1 MALFG
6 LGNFSQGFITGLA
19 DSANEA
25 LKKDLDRVN
34 TRIEK
39 LSDLQVN
46 RALKEQDE
54 RKEEIDEVI
63 DELERGSSIFGDD
76 PKAKQYAAAMLKK
89 EGNLQGYRELVSKY
103 KEMKSNNPT
112 FNPASYIQAADTAF
126 PTGSFRDY
134 AEGFV
139 PRKTYTGSLPE
150 GVDVTGGAGN
160 LLKNIGLDQKIA
172 RRVSSNVKGELAASG
187 MSLDEQTS
195 LALPDM
201 KFDDEGV
208 FMANMTPSE
217 SLKYIREQKA
227 KSGVSDDRLVKLNI
241 LEDEAIEASIAGG
254 NDADRLQ
261 GQEMKLAKIDATDPE
276 NEETITKIKS
286 EIQVTTRAINIK
298 NATTKKEKLELQS
311 AYAYEDGNPALGRK
325 LKRQA
330 EDLEGT
336 PLLPVQIKRLEDD
349 IQRGIDVEKNK
360 EILQVLK
367 LQQAQGQDITQEE
380 LGAMS
385 TRITSE
391 TKAQLQAMGALGKYT
406 YDADGKVSYL
416 AGTADE
422 NERLQEKFDEAR
434 QAAIEKIRTIVTD
447 PKDLMVLEKY
457 ISDADMNLSSGG
469 SGKGKG
475 DSDTTTLPET
485 NRPIVYGD
493 GITDEQK
500 KKTNNN
506 VIQML
511 NMYPDTDA
519 GADTLIS
526 ETLGMVEIEKTD
538 EEINKTINTINK
550 FGYSSNFIK
559 RVTEGLK
566 TKADTD
572 PEITDPFGVY
582 LGDITVGDFS
592 ISEKELNKFIREET
606 FGYPDGRSSMTI
618 KDIAEKYNI
627 PISDATT
634 LYNTIKIRRQE
645 ELDKQNESNKKPPV
659 TSGGQMSRVRKQ
671 SGGLMTKPKDSGI

>member
-6 LGNFSQGFITGLA
+6 LGNFGQGFVTGLA

-63 DELERGSSIFGDD
+63 DELERGASIFGDD

-112 FNPASYIQAADTAF
+112 FNAASYIQAADTAF

-172 RRVSSNVKGELAASG
+172 SRVSSNVKGELAASG

-201 KFDDEGV
+201 KFDDEGI

-227 KSGVSDDRLVKLNI
+227 KSGVSDDRLAKLNT
-241 LEDEAIEASIAGG
+241 LEDEALKASIAGG
-254 NDADRLQ
+254 NDADILQ
-261 GQEMKLAKIDATDPE
+261 AQEMMLGKLDATDPE
-276 NEETITKIKS
+276 NEARIEQLKGEIK
-286 EIQVTTRAINIK
+286 VNTRAINIK
-298 NATTKKEKLELQS
+298 NAKTEKEKLHLQS
-311 AYAYEDGNPALGRK
+311 QHAYEDGNSDLGRK

-336 PLLPVQIKRLEDD
+336 PLLATQIQRLEED
-349 IQRGIDVEKNK
+349 IQRGIDVKSNQEKLK
-360 EILQVLK
+360 ELK
-367 LQQAQGQDITQEE
+367 RQQALGEDITVEE
-380 LGAMS
+380 FNAIS
-385 TRITSE
+385 TRIIGE
-391 TKAQLQAMGALGKYT
+391 TKAQLEAIGALGEYT
-406 YDADGKVSYL
+406 YDQDGDVKYL
-416 AGTADE
+416 AKDSDDS
-422 NERLQEKFDEAR
+422 ERLRKQFIEAR
-434 QAAIEKIRTIVTD
+434 QAGIEKLRTVLTD
-447 PKDLMVLEKY
+447 QKDLIVLEKY
-457 ISDADMNLSSGG
+457 ITDKEMGISSDG
-469 SGKGKG
+469 SNIVKDG
-475 DSDTTTLPET
+475 SDTTTQPKT
-485 NRPIVYGD
+485 NKPIVYGNNSTPKQ
-493 GITDEQK
+493 IEEQ
-500 KKTNNN
+500 NRAVN
-506 VIQML
+506 VL
-511 NMYPDTDA
+511 LKAYPDNQE
-519 GADTLIS
+519 GIDTLI
-526 ETLGMVEIEKTD
+526 
-538 EEINKTINTINK
+538 EELNKEDNLNVKEELSDFISS
-550 FGYSSNFIK
+550 GYSEDFIK
-559 RVTEGLK
+559 KVKEGLK
-566 TKADTD
+566 TEDTVE
-572 PEITDPFGVY
+572 PETEITDA
-582 LGDITVGDFS
+582 LTVGDFS
-592 ISEKELNKFIREET
+592 ISEKQLKDFIETET
-606 FGYPDGRSSMTI
+606 FGYADGRSSQTI
-618 KDIAEKYNI
+618 KNIAEKYNI
-627 PISDATT
+627 SIDDATI
-634 LYNTIKIRRQE
+634 LYDTVKNKRQE
-645 ELDKQNESNKKPPV
+645 ELDKQNKSTETATV
-659 TSGGQMSRVRKQ
+659 TSGGGQMNRNKKS
-671 SGGLMTKPKDSGI
+671 LMSKPDDSGI